1 MLSYE
6 IYKLFHLFGIIMLF
20 VSVGGVML
28 YALNGGTK
36 ADNTWRKTAAI
47 THGIGL
53 VFILV
58 AGFGLLARVG
68 ISWPWPGWVFM
79 KLIIWLVLGGIT
91 ALIYKLGSRGKW
103 LWYVVILLGVIAA
116 YMAIFKPF

>member
-20 VSVGGVML
+20 VSIGGVML

-58 AGFGLLARVG
+58 AGFGLLARAS
-68 ISWPWPGWVFM
+68 ISWPWPGWVFV
-79 KLIIWLVLGGIT
+79 KLIIWLVLGGVT
-91 ALIYKLGSRGKW
+91 GLIYKLGPTGKG

>member
-20 VSVGGVML
+20 VSVGGIML

-36 ADNTWRKTAAI
+36 VDNTWRKTAAI

-68 ISWPWPGWVFM
+68 MSWPWPGWVFV
-79 KLIIWLVLGGIT
+79 KLIIWLVLGGVT
-91 ALIYKLGSRGKW
+91 GLIYKLSSRGQW

>member
-28 YALNGGTK
+28 YALNGGMK
-36 ADNTWRKTAAI
+36 VNNTGRKTAAI

-53 VFILV
+53 VFVLV

-68 ISWPWPGWVFM
+68 ISWPWPGWVFV
-79 KLIIWLVLGGIT
+79 KLIIWLILGGVT
-91 ALIYKLGSRGKW
+91 GLIYKLGSRGQW

>member
-1 MLSYE
+1 MFSYE
-6 IYKLFHLFGIIMLF
+6 IYKLLHLFGIIMLF
-20 VSVGGVML
+20 VSVGGVMG

-36 ADNTWRKTAAI
+36 AENTWRKTAAI
-47 THGIGL
+47 THGLGL

-68 ISWPWPGWVFM
+68 ITWPWSGWVFV
-79 KLIIWLVLGGIT
+79 KLSIWLVLGGVT
-91 ALIYKLGSRGKW
+91 GLIYKVGARGQW
-103 LWYVVILLGVIAA
+103 LWYVVIVLGVIAV

>member
-6 IYKLFHLFGIIMLF
+6 IYKLLHLFGIIMLF
-20 VSVGGVML
+20 MSVGGVML

-53 VFILV
+53 VFVLV

-68 ISWPWPGWVFM
+68 ISWPWPGWVFV
-79 KLIIWLVLGGIT
+79 KLIIWLVLGGVT
-91 ALIYKLGSRGKW
+91 GLIYKLGPTGKG

>member
-6 IYKLFHLFGIIMLF
+6 IYKLLHLFGIIMLF
-20 VSVGGVML
+20 MSVGGVML

-68 ISWPWPGWVFM
+68 ISWPWPGWVFV
-79 KLIIWLVLGGIT
+79 KLIIWLVLGGVT
-91 ALIYKLGSRGKW
+91 GLIYKLGPTGKG

>member
-6 IYKLFHLFGIIMLF
+6 IYKLLHLFGIIMLF
-20 VSVGGVML
+20 VSIGGVML

-53 VFILV
+53 VFVLV

-68 ISWPWPGWVFM
+68 ISWPWPGWVFV
-79 KLIIWLVLGGIT
+79 KLIIWLVLGGVT
-91 ALIYKLGSRGKW
+91 GLIYKLGPTGKG

>member
-53 VFILV
+53 VFVLV

-68 ISWPWPGWVFM
+68 ISWPWPGWVFV
-79 KLIIWLVLGGIT
+79 KLIIWLVLGGVT
-91 ALIYKLGSRGKW
+91 GLIYKLGSRGKG

>member
-6 IYKLFHLFGIIMLF
+6 IYKLLHLFGIIMLF
-20 VSVGGVML
+20 VSIGGVML

-68 ISWPWPGWVFM
+68 ISWPWPGWVFV
-79 KLIIWLVLGGIT
+79 KLIIWLVLGGVT
-91 ALIYKLGSRGKW
+91 GLIYKLGPTGKG

>member
-20 VSVGGVML
+20 VSVGGIML

-68 ISWPWPGWVFM
+68 MSWPWPGWVFV
-79 KLIIWLVLGGIT
+79 KLIIWLVLGGVT
-91 ALIYKLGSRGKW
+91 GLIYKLSSRGQW

>member
-6 IYKLFHLFGIIMLF
+6 IYKLVHLFGIIMLF
-20 VSVGGVML
+20 MSVGGVML

-53 VFILV
+53 VFVLV
-58 AGFGLLARVG
+58 AGFGMLARRNIG
-68 ISWPWPGWVFM
+68 WEGWVFV
-79 KLIIWLVLGGIT
+79 KLFIWIVLGGIT
-91 ALIYKLGSRGKW
+91 GLIYKLGSRGQW
-103 LWYVVILLGVIAA
+103 LWYIVILLGVIAA

>member
-6 IYKLFHLFGIIMLF
+6 IYKLLHLFGIIMLF

-53 VFILV
+53 VFVLV

-68 ISWPWPGWVFM
+68 ISWPWPGWVFV
-79 KLIIWLVLGGIT
+79 KLIIWLLLGGVT
-91 ALIYKLGSRGKW
+91 GLIYKLGSRGQG

>member
-20 VSVGGVML
+20 VSIGGVML

-58 AGFGLLARVG
+58 AGFGLLARVS
-68 ISWPWPGWVFM
+68 ISWPWPGWVFV
-79 KLIIWLVLGGIT
+79 KLIIWLVLGGVT
-91 ALIYKLGSRGKW
+91 GLIYKLGPTGKG

>member
-1 MLSYE
+1 MLNYE

-36 ADNTWRKTAAI
+36 TDNTWRKTAAI
-47 THGIGL
+47 THGFGL

-68 ISWPWPGWVFM
+68 ISWPWPGWVFV
-79 KLIIWLVLGGIT
+79 KLIIWLVLGGVT
-91 ALIYKLGSRGKW
+91 GLIYKLGRAGTG

>member
-53 VFILV
+53 VFVLV

-68 ISWPWPGWVFM
+68 ISWPWPGWVFV
-79 KLIIWLVLGGIT
+79 KLVIWLLLGGVT
-91 ALIYKLGSRGKW
+91 GLIYKLGPTGKG

>member
-53 VFILV
+53 VFVLV

-68 ISWPWPGWVFM
+68 ISWPWPGWVFV
-79 KLIIWLVLGGIT
+79 KLVIWLLLGGVIG
-91 ALIYKLGSRGKW
+91 LIYKLGPTGKG